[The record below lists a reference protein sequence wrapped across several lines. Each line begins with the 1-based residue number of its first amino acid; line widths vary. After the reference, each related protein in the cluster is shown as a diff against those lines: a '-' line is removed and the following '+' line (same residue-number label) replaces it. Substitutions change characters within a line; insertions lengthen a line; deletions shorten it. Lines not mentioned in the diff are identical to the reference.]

1 MGVIAGCFGL
11 VNAVQFLLLQKKP
24 PGLLERSCPS
34 KCQIETA
41 RTRNSK
47 WAVVSYEV
55 DGRLVQSGNRI
66 QVPMTSQVGSFV
78 HVRYDKQEP
87 EKLYAFSLGRMAVAF
102 LVAVVCFF
110 IVRIAIGIRL
120 WGCVFILWQRMRCS
134 VV

>member
-1 MGVIAGCFGL
+1 MSSEAVFLCVVGVIAGCFGL
-11 VNAVQFLLLQKKP
+11 VNAVQFLLLQKKTARVVGTVVSIKMP
-24 PGLLERSCPS
+24 NP
-34 KCQIETA
+34 ETA

-110 IVRIAIGIRL
+110 IVGLRL
-120 WGCVFILWQRMRCS
+120 A
-134 VV
+134 

>member
-1 MGVIAGCFGL
+1 MSSEAVFLCVVGVIAGCFGL
-11 VNAVQFLLLQKKP
+11 VNAVRFLLLQKKTARAVGTVVSIKMP
-24 PGLLERSCPS
+24 NP
-34 KCQIETA
+34 ETA

-102 LVAVVCFF
+102 LVAVVCVF
-110 IVRIAIGIRL
+110 IVGLRL
-120 WGCVFILWQRMRCS
+120 A
-134 VV
+134 

>member
-1 MGVIAGCFGL
+1 MSIKMP
-11 VNAVQFLLLQKKP
+11 NP
-24 PGLLERSCPS
+24 
-34 KCQIETA
+34 ETA

-110 IVRIAIGIRL
+110 IVGLRL
-120 WGCVFILWQRMRCS
+120 A
-134 VV
+134 

>member
-1 MGVIAGCFGL
+1 MSSEAVFLCVVGVIAGCFGL
-11 VNAVQFLLLQKKP
+11 VNAVQFLLLQKKTAWAVGTVVSIKMP
-24 PGLLERSCPS
+24 NP
-34 KCQIETA
+34 ETA

-110 IVRIAIGIRL
+110 IVGLRL
-120 WGCVFILWQRMRCS
+120 A
-134 VV
+134 

>member
-1 MGVIAGCFGL
+1 MSSEAVFLCVVGVIAGCFGL
-11 VNAVQFLLLQKKP
+11 VNAVQFLLLQKKTARAVGTVVSIKMP
-24 PGLLERSCPS
+24 NP
-34 KCQIETA
+34 ETA

-66 QVPMTSQVGSFV
+66 QVPMTS
-78 HVRYDKQEP
+78 

-110 IVRIAIGIRL
+110 IVGLRL
-120 WGCVFILWQRMRCS
+120 A
-134 VV
+134 

>member
-1 MGVIAGCFGL
+1 MSSEAVFLCVVGVIAGCFGL
-11 VNAVQFLLLQKKP
+11 VNAVQFLLLQKKTARTVGTVVSIKMP
-24 PGLLERSCPS
+24 NP
-34 KCQIETA
+34 ETA

-110 IVRIAIGIRL
+110 IVGLRL
-120 WGCVFILWQRMRCS
+120 A
-134 VV
+134 